1 MRPMNPA
8 ETLMPDHI
16 ATVVEKLGLSMDVE
30 RADANPSIP
39 DMPEGSSHWI
49 CTLRSSDP
57 DRATFQAFFS
67 MGPALDHD
75 PKIDEVLECVVSDV
89 AGVRRSSSFDESA
102 EDFGDG
108 DMSVRGWKR
117 LQRYSDT
124 TRTAN
129 GARSAL
135 FRDRMDILTWGE
147 RTETTPN
154 TRN

>member
-89 AGVRRSSSFDESA
+89 AGVRGSSSFEEWA
-102 EDFGDG
+102 EDLGYG
-108 DMSVRGWKR
+108 DMSVRDWTR
-117 LQRYSDT
+117 LQSNYDT
-124 TRTAN
+124 KIGRATCR
-129 GARSAL
+129 
-135 FRDRMDILTWGE
+135 E
-147 RTETTPN
+147 RVCKYG
-154 TRN
+154 